1 MVELSLEPYR
11 KSKVILTCTFR
22 LPQIQKVQINQLL
35 YFELLQ
41 KIRKVMVLQ
50 LKLDGYKIRVLNDR
64 HKISKMKLQRKQSN
78 HYNEKYSTVK

>member
-1 MVELSLEPYR
+1 
-11 KSKVILTCTFR
+11 
-22 LPQIQKVQINQLL
+22 
-35 YFELLQ
+35 
-41 KIRKVMVLQ
+41 MVLQ